1 MNIRKIIVIVIAAII
16 NNTLQAQQV
25 VLSSGNSVNNANG
38 SVSYS
43 IGQIVFANTVENAGE
58 INQGIQNPYDIYKIK
73 GTFKTPLNKLIANV
87 VTIYKGSY
95 TQNKLQPTGNYDV
108 NVATGNWVV
117 KPTKNN
123 DITKNNGVSSIDMV
137 LTTRHI
143 LGLTLFNSPYKI
155 IAADVNNNKT
165 VTNIDIIFMKRV
177 ILGLDTTFAGN
188 RLWAFVDSAYKFP
201 DTTNPFPYKDS
212 ISFTNLSSNK
222 TNQTFI
228 GVKLGDV
235 NYDWNAS
242 VARTSSSV
250 DNIEL
255 IVTDKLLNVTDKQIN
270 IPISVNN
277 FSDITAMQ
285 YTLNFDNNKYEF
297 VAITNNK
304 LGIDFN
310 ATQANKTG
318 NIAML
323 WTGAN
328 GEPTTIKDGAE
339 LFTLVLNKKS
349 LTNNEDINNLQL
361 TINNSITD
369 IEAWDNNNLQH
380 NVVLKQMKSKDNL
393 PVTSNNWT
401 VAPNPSN
408 GNIVVSLKASNNKKI
423 TFQLCDAQS
432 KTLFTQ
438 AVEAIVGSNNYKIN
452 LNKNDKLPT
461 GVYFIKAIGMEGED
475 AKKILI
481 VD

>member
-1 MNIRKIIVIVIAAII
+1 MKVCLIAAIALI
-16 NNTLQAQQV
+16 ATYSTQAQQ
-25 VLSSGNSVNNANG
+25 SINASGNSASNANG
-38 SVSYS
+38 SISYS
-43 IGQIVFANTVENAGE
+43 VGQVVFDNITNSVGQ
-58 INQGIQNPYDIYKIK
+58 INQGVQSPYDLYQVM

-87 VTIYKGSY
+87 VTTYKGSY

-165 VTNIDIIFMKRV
+165 ITNIDIIFMKRL
-177 ILGLDTTFAGN
+177 ILGLDTTFTGN

-212 ISFTNLSSNK
+212 ISFTNLTSNK
-222 TNQTFI
+222 TNQSFI

-242 VARTSSSV
+242 VARTSLV
-250 DNIEL
+250 DNVEL
-255 IVTDKLLNVTDKQIN
+255 LVNHKLLTVVDKQIN
-270 IPISVNN
+270 MPITVAN
-277 FSDITAMQ
+277 FRDITAMQ
-285 YTLNFDNNKYEF
+285 YTLNFDNSKYEF

-304 LGIDFN
+304 FGIDFN

-323 WTGAN
+323 WTGVN
-328 GEPTTIKDGAE
+328 GEPTTIKDGTE
-339 LFTLVLNKKS
+339 LFTLVLRAKA
-349 LTNNEDINNLQL
+349 LTSNEDINNLQL
-361 TINNSITD
+361 SINNSITD

-380 NVVLKQMKSKDNL
+380 NVVLKQMKSKNNL
-393 PVTSNNWT
+393 PEISNNWT
-401 VAPNPSN
+401 VGPNPSN
-408 GNIVVSLKASNNKKI
+408 GNIVVSLQASINKKI

-432 KTLFTQ
+432 KALFTQ
-438 AVEAIVGSNNYKIN
+438 TVEAVAGSNNYKIN
-452 LNKNDKLPT
+452 LNKNGKLPI

-475 AKKILI
+475 VKKILI
-481 VD
+481 VE